1 MSKTAD
7 VVVIGGGFAGVT
19 AARELTRRGHRVVLL
34 EARDRLGGRTFYT
47 ERLGRR
53 LELGGTWVHWFQPHV
68 WAEITRYRQELSQSP
83 VPEKGYWITG
93 GKRHEGTAEELLAAF
108 DPGMTALGEESLRYF
123 PRPYQPLSAADG
135 SPDAPDLEAAD
146 KITVAEKIAE
156 LDLPDDQRELVDAFW
171 TLNFSGP
178 TDEGSWLQ
186 ALRWHALC
194 GGQWM
199 LWFEACATYR
209 LKNGTAGLID
219 AIIADSSADV
229 RLNTVVSSITQDAG
243 GVLVTSADGEEI
255 TAAAAVLTAP
265 LNALNT
271 IKITPPL
278 SDIKRAA
285 GQEGQASRGVKVWIR
300 AKGRLAPFAA
310 IAPADR
316 PLQLLQKEYEVD
328 GDTIIVSLG
337 RDATAM
343 DFTDRAAVEK
353 VVRELLPDIEVVD
366 VASHDWVADQ
376 FTHETWGMLR
386 PGQLTGAM
394 TELQR
399 PEGRLILAGA
409 DYADGWYGFIDG
421 AIESAIS
428 AATTVHGW
436 LHSDPTTNTPNGK

>member
-1 MSKTAD
+1 MTVTAD

-19 AARELTRRGHRVVLL
+19 AARELTRRGHTVLVL
-34 EARDRLGGRTFYT
+34 EARDRLGGRTFYS
-47 ERLGRR
+47 ERLGRK

-68 WAEITRYRQELSQSP
+68 WAEITRYGLELTRSP
-83 VPEKGYWITG
+83 TPEKGYWIAG
-93 GKRHEGTAEELLAAF
+93 GRRHEGPAEELLAAF
-108 DPGMTALGEESLRYF
+108 DPGMTALGADSLRWF
-123 PRPYQPLSAADG
+123 PRPYEPLSTAG
-135 SPDAPDLEAAD
+135 TQDLTVVD

-156 LDLPDDQRELVDAFW
+156 LDISQDQRELVHAFW

-178 TDEGSWLQ
+178 TDEGAWSQ

-209 LKNGTAGLID
+209 FKNGTANLID
-219 AIIADSSADV
+219 AIIADSSAEV
-229 RLNTVVSSITQDAG
+229 RLNSEVAAIDQSGDVVEITLADG
-243 GVLVTSADGEEI
+243 STVTSS
-255 TAAAAVLTAP
+255 AVVVTLP

-271 IKITPPL
+271 IDVFPPL
-278 SDIKRAA
+278 SAGKRAA
-285 GQEGQASRGVKVWIR
+285 ADEGQTSRGVKVWIR
-300 AKGRLAPFAA
+300 ARGQLAPFAA

-343 DFTDRAAVEK
+343 DFTDRAAVEE
-353 VVRELLPDIEVVD
+353 VVRELIPDIEVVD
-366 VASHDWVADQ
+366 VASHDWVADPYAR
-376 FTHETWGMLR
+376 ETWGMLR

-399 PEGRLILAGA
+399 PEGRLVLAGA
-409 DYADGWYGFIDG
+409 DYANGWYGFIDG
-421 AIESAIS
+421 AIESAL
-428 AATTVHGW
+428 AAAAAVHQRLGTDTTA
-436 LHSDPTTNTPNGK
+436 